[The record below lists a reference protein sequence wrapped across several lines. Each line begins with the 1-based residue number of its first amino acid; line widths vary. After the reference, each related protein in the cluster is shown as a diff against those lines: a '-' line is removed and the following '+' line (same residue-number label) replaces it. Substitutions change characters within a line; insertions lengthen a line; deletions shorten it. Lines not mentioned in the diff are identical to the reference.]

1 MFLVKI
7 IMFDGSQHFISFT
20 HFPACCFAKEELCW
34 DSARDE
40 GGRPLPR
47 RWHLKMHLGR
57 PLVMQLELVEILD
70 NWKTDLV
77 FTELKCLSVWKLFGG
92 YNGNSN
98 CPSLPKLFFRSK
110 GHVWPLKE
118 KIGKRELN
126 WFVSNPTCF
135 TCNSGWVDKE
145 VIFSPGGGPWVR
157 VCLDDSKVDDNMLA
171 TFFFFKIFSCLETW
185 CFISN

>member
-1 MFLVKI
+1 MPNFARGQIIVVQRCTLMDLWVIIRKIVCLCFLCFLMFLVKI

-70 NWKTDLV
+70 WTTDLV
-77 FTELKCLSVWKLFGG
+77 FTELFVLECLKAIWGL
-92 YNGNSN
+92 YIMAIPN
-98 CPSLPKLFFRSK
+98 CPSLPKLFFSFKK
-110 GHVWPLKE
+110 G
-118 KIGKRELN
+118 
-126 WFVSNPTCF
+126 
-135 TCNSGWVDKE
+135 
-145 VIFSPGGGPWVR
+145 
-157 VCLDDSKVDDNMLA
+157 
-171 TFFFFKIFSCLETW
+171 
-185 CFISN
+185 